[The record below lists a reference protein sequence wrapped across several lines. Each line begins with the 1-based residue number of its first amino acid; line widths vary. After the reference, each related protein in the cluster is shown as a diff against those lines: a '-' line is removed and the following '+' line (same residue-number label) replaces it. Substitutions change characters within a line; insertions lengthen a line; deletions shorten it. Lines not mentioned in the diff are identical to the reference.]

1 MVVENKEIRLV
12 ASDLDGTLLDSEKRL
27 PEGFLPLLEQLLAR
41 GVCFVAASGRQ
52 YFNMLEYFKT
62 LGERIYFIAE
72 NGGVVYYRGR
82 IVMARDME
90 TELWQAVVADVAA
103 KRAGRVI
110 LSGGK
115 SAYAAAE
122 DMKDENFARNVNRFF
137 ARATVVE
144 KLEPASFDDG
154 ICKVAVFAENASETL
169 TYPVLRHFSARANV
183 VLSGPDW
190 VDIMDLNVG
199 KGNALSF
206 IQEKLGIDR
215 EETMT
220 FGDYLN
226 DVSLLE
232 NSACSYAMKNAH
244 PDLKKIAAAIAPGND
259 EGCVMK
265 VLEQAFF

>member
-103 KRAGRVI
+103 
-110 LSGGK
+110 
-115 SAYAAAE
+115 AE

-144 KLEPASFDDG
+144 KLEPAAFDDG

-169 TYPVLRHFSARANV
+169 TYPA
-183 VLSGPDW
+183 
-190 VDIMDLNVG
+190 
-199 KGNALSF
+199 
-206 IQEKLGIDR
+206 
-215 EETMT
+215 
-220 FGDYLN
+220 
-226 DVSLLE
+226 
-232 NSACSYAMKNAH
+232 
-244 PDLKKIAAAIAPGND
+244 
-259 EGCVMK
+259 
-265 VLEQAFF
+265 

>member
-1 MVVENKEIRLV
+1 MVAENKKIRLV

-137 ARATVVE
+137 CPR
-144 KLEPASFDDG
+144 DG
-154 ICKVAVFAENASETL
+154 
-169 TYPVLRHFSARANV
+169 
-183 VLSGPDW
+183 SGKT
-190 VDIMDLNVG
+190 G
-199 KGNALSF
+199 
-206 IQEKLGIDR
+206 
-215 EETMT
+215 
-220 FGDYLN
+220 
-226 DVSLLE
+226 
-232 NSACSYAMKNAH
+232 ACR
-244 PDLKKIAAAIAPGND
+244 
-259 EGCVMK
+259 V
-265 VLEQAFF
+265 

>member
-1 MVVENKEIRLV
+1 MVAENKKIRLV

-115 SAYAAAE
+115 SA
-122 DMKDENFARNVNRFF
+122 
-137 ARATVVE
+137 
-144 KLEPASFDDG
+144 FDDG

-169 TYPVLRHFSARANV
+169 TYPALRHFSARANV

-206 IQEKLGIDR
+206 IQEKLGIAKK
-215 EETMT
+215 ETMT

-259 EGCVMK
+259 EGGVMK

>member
-90 TELWQAVVADVAA
+90 TELWQAVVGGRCGQKGRARHF
-103 KRAGRVI
+103 KRRQKRLCGGGRYERRKFCPERQSFFCPRDG
-110 LSGGK
+110 SG
-115 SAYAAAE
+115 
-122 DMKDENFARNVNRFF
+122 
-137 ARATVVE
+137 
-144 KLEPASFDDG
+144 KLEPAAFDDG

-169 TYPVLRHFSARANV
+169 TYPALRHFSARANV

-206 IQEKLGIDR
+206 IRK
-215 EETMT
+215 
-220 FGDYLN
+220 
-226 DVSLLE
+226 
-232 NSACSYAMKNAH
+232 NSAL
-244 PDLKKIAAAIAPGND
+244 PRKKR
-259 EGCVMK
+259 
-265 VLEQAFF
+265 

>member
-144 KLEPASFDDG
+144 NWSLPRLTMA
-154 ICKVAVFAENASETL
+154 FARWRCL
-169 TYPVLRHFSARANV
+169 PKMLRKR
-183 VLSGPDW
+183 
-190 VDIMDLNVG
+190 
-199 KGNALSF
+199 
-206 IQEKLGIDR
+206 
-215 EETMT
+215 
-220 FGDYLN
+220 
-226 DVSLLE
+226 
-232 NSACSYAMKNAH
+232 
-244 PDLKKIAAAIAPGND
+244 
-259 EGCVMK
+259 
-265 VLEQAFF
+265 

>member
-1 MVVENKEIRLV
+1 MVAENKKIRLV

-144 KLEPASFDDG
+144 NWSLPRLTTA
-154 ICKVAVFAENASETL
+154 FARWRCL
-169 TYPVLRHFSARANV
+169 PKMLRKR
-183 VLSGPDW
+183 
-190 VDIMDLNVG
+190 
-199 KGNALSF
+199 
-206 IQEKLGIDR
+206 
-215 EETMT
+215 
-220 FGDYLN
+220 
-226 DVSLLE
+226 
-232 NSACSYAMKNAH
+232 
-244 PDLKKIAAAIAPGND
+244 
-259 EGCVMK
+259 
-265 VLEQAFF
+265 

>member
-110 LSGGK
+110 LSGGRYERRK
-115 SAYAAAE
+115 FCPERQS
-122 DMKDENFARNVNRFF
+122 FF
-137 ARATVVE
+137 CPR
-144 KLEPASFDDG
+144 DG
-154 ICKVAVFAENASETL
+154 
-169 TYPVLRHFSARANV
+169 
-183 VLSGPDW
+183 SGKT
-190 VDIMDLNVG
+190 G
-199 KGNALSF
+199 
-206 IQEKLGIDR
+206 
-215 EETMT
+215 
-220 FGDYLN
+220 
-226 DVSLLE
+226 
-232 NSACSYAMKNAH
+232 ACR
-244 PDLKKIAAAIAPGND
+244 
-259 EGCVMK
+259 V
-265 VLEQAFF
+265 

>member
-72 NGGVVYYRGR
+72 NGGVVYYRGTDCHGPR
-82 IVMARDME
+82 HGNRTLAGGCGGRCGQKGRARHF
-90 TELWQAVVADVAA
+90 
-103 KRAGRVI
+103 KRRQKRLCGGGRYERRKFCPERQ
-110 LSGGK
+110 S
-115 SAYAAAE
+115 
-122 DMKDENFARNVNRFF
+122 FF

-206 IQEKLGIDR
+206 IQGKTRHCQGR
-215 EETMT
+215 
-220 FGDYLN
+220 N
-226 DVSLLE
+226 D
-232 NSACSYAMKNAH
+232 
-244 PDLKKIAAAIAPGND
+244 DLRRLSERRFVA
-259 EGCVMK
+259 
-265 VLEQAFF
+265 

>member
-1 MVVENKEIRLV
+1 
-12 ASDLDGTLLDSEKRL
+12 
-27 PEGFLPLLEQLLAR
+27 
-41 GVCFVAASGRQ
+41 
-52 YFNMLEYFKT
+52 
-62 LGERIYFIAE
+62 
-72 NGGVVYYRGR
+72 
-82 IVMARDME
+82 
-90 TELWQAVVADVAA
+90 
-103 KRAGRVI
+103 
-110 LSGGK
+110 
-115 SAYAAAE
+115 
-122 DMKDENFARNVNRFF
+122 MKDENFARNVNRFF

-144 KLEPASFDDG
+144 KLEPAAFDDG

-169 TYPVLRHFSARANV
+169 TYPALRHFSARANV

-190 VDIMDLNVG
+190 VDIMDLSVS

-206 IQEKLGIDR
+206 IQEKLGIAK

-259 EGCVMK
+259 EGGVMK